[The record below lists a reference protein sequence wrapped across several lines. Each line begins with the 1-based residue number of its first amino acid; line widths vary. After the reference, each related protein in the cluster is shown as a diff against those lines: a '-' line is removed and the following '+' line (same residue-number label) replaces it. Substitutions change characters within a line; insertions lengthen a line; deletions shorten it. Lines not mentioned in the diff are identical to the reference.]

1 MLNPSIDRT
10 CPDKPLISNF
20 VPLSSALQQSERWMV
35 KCAALLDGVTF
46 LTSDR
51 LRISVS
57 LHHLCV
63 EHHSGIHTLV
73 DHGVYGSAF
82 ALYRPQ
88 FEAYVRGAWYNFCA
102 TDGQLRKFL
111 NGNDPPRINAQIAE
125 LEDFGGFDGRSL
137 STMKAQVW
145 SNLNDFTHGGAT
157 QVKARNTRDEVV
169 QSYKCEHVVGLVSA
183 SATFS
188 LLAGVGIAAA
198 INDDALAVRLRD
210 GYLAVYETAAQ
221 PFHPEQAT
229 VSS

>member
-1 MLNPSIDRT
+1 
-10 CPDKPLISNF
+10 
-20 VPLSSALQQSERWMV
+20 MV

-51 LRISVS
+51 LRTSVS

-63 EHHSGIHTLV
+63 EHYSGIHTLV
-73 DHGVYGSAF
+73 DQGVYGSAF
-82 ALYRPQ
+82 ALFRPQ
-88 FEAYVRGAWYNFCA
+88 FEAYVRGAWYNVCA

-111 NGNDPPRINAQIAE
+111 NGNDPPRIDAQIAD
-125 LEDFGGFDGRSL
+125 LEDLGGFDGGSL

-169 QSYKCEHVVGLVSA
+169 QSYKSEHVVGLVSA
-183 SATFS
+183 SATLA

-210 GYLAVYETAAQ
+210 GYRAAYETAA
-221 PFHPEQAT
+221 
-229 VSS
+229 